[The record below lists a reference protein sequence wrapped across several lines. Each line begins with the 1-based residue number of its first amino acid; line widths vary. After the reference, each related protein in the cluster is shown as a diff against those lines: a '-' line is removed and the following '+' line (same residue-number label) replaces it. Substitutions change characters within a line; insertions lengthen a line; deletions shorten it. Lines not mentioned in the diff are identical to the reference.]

1 MSQDVPHT
9 TEASNPFERAV
20 RAPRAHQRGGHR
32 RQAGRACSSL
42 TRSSSV
48 PFCCGSFLMVLLSR
62 LPKRTKW
69 DANTRP
75 RCNPSVS
82 VSWFSQSFS
91 RPRLWGISEVTVSS
105 RWLRFEKTSLSS
117 TGERK
122 RGLRGKQLPSTISQ
136 CIPGFM
142 CLMYFFQIYIKVN
155 TTTKITSVFMD
166 LQKTIFC
173 ITCDMQHT
181 WEVLARSVALNR
193 ASQTQMRISI
203 SGPGSILGQGTRSYV
218 LQVNIPYTP
227 TKMEDPTC
235 CS

>member
-9 TEASNPFERAV
+9 TEASNPFDRAV

-32 RQAGRACSSL
+32 RPAGRACSSL